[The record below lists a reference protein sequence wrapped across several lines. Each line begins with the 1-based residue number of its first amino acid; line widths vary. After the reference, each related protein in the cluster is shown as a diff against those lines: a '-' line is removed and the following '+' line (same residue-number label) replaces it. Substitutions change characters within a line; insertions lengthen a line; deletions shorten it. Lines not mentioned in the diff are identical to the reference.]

1 MTMMSTKNSLRPFM
15 TMMAPSTHIGG
26 SSGNKVFT
34 TQAFRRCLLPIRQTT
49 CTTTTTTTRFMAS
62 AAATPKPTGMGG
74 TSGASN
80 NRRNFDSNLK
90 WWTQVAA
97 VGLGLTA
104 AQSYLGYAEDFFE
117 HKFKT
122 TADPQDLASFYGTE
136 DFMEIFCV
144 LPFMVKLMMR
154 GAEFDEEGN
163 ISAFGLSGRGGLQI
177 SIDFD
182 EKEADTDGDGEP
194 DTLVWF
200 NKREHFQESAPSF
213 LGGFTLWD
221 LTQNFGYHR
230 LDDGTCEVYHH
241 GERFHGMFPI
251 RLIFQIHARYV
262 AWATEKY
269 VNSPDFGTA
278 DREEELEEQRHNIP
292 LHVFKEFIE
301 GLTVG
306 LEHARKQNAGNDKKV
321 EEINV
326 TIHRLQTTLTKTI
339 EENEA
344 GIVNLPRLR
353 TLQSHRTRVIS
364 RVHLEVDDKET
375 QDAIRTAMQ
384 QIGST
389 PNGHSKHLPVSN
401 MHRLTR
407 RATRV
412 SSLNAVEREA
422 SAHKTTL
429 DNDVADDA

>member
-1 MTMMSTKNSLRPFM
+1 MMMSTNQSLRP
-15 TMMAPSTHIGG
+15 MMMMMIDH
-26 SSGNKVFT
+26 KVVT
-34 TQAFRRCLLPIRQTT
+34 AQAVRRC
-49 CTTTTTTTRFMAS
+49 FMPVSSTKLMTKRSMVS
-62 AAATPKPTGMGG
+62 ATANMPKFSGMGG
-74 TSGASN
+74 GTGASN
-80 NRRNFDSNLK
+80 NMRNKNFDDNLK

-97 VGLGLTA
+97 IGVGVTA
-104 AQSYLGYAEDFFE
+104 MQTYLGNGEDFFE

-144 LPFMVKLMMR
+144 FPFMVKLMMR

-163 ISAFGLSGRGGLQI
+163 IRAFGLSGRGGLQI

-182 EKEADTDGDGEP
+182 EKEADIDGDGEP
-194 DTLVWF
+194 DTLIWF
-200 NKREHFQESAPSF
+200 NKREHFHESAPSF

-230 LDDGTCEVYHH
+230 LEDGTCEVYHN
-241 GERFHGMFPI
+241 GEKFHGMFLI
-251 RLIFQIHARYV
+251 RLIFQIHAQYV
-262 AWATEKY
+262 IWATEKY
-269 VNSPDFGTA
+269 VNSSDFGTA

-306 LEHARKQNAGNDKKV
+306 LERARKQNKGNDKKV
-321 EEINV
+321 DEINV
-326 TIHRLQTTLTKTI
+326 TIQRLQTTLNKTI

-344 GIVNLPRLR
+344 GIGKLPRLR
-353 TLQSHRTRVIS
+353 TMKSHNTIS

-389 PNGHSKHLPVSN
+389 PNGHSNHLPVSN

-407 RATRV
+407 RATRAGINIVKGEV
-412 SSLNAVEREA
+412 SNPHNTSDIEVTDNNIQTEA
-422 SAHKTTL
+422 
-429 DNDVADDA
+429 